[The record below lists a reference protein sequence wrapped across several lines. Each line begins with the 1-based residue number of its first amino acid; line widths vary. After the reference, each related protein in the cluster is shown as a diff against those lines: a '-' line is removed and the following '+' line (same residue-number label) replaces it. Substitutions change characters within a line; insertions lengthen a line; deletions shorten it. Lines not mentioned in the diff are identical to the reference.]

1 MFFKSVNIEEK
12 LLTEQTKSLSSKSVM
27 HYAESIIEDENHTGQ
42 FTVLNKLY
50 IDQLETHRIY
60 HINSIQKICID
71 YRLRFLD
78 RKYYKLD
85 IPQEAEFQIN
95 QIEKT
100 HQTTLHSFKIIA
112 PAKALKLKNA
122 DDPLLFVPIG
132 NDYYYLIHKWGN
144 DLSPFRKWFVLPFK
158 NLGTIIL
165 TTLLVSLI
173 TTFLLPFKS
182 YAQESYNTVKLISF
196 LFIFKSYC
204 AILLYYCFWK
214 GKNFSIFNW
223 NSEYYN

>member
-1 MFFKSVNIEEK
+1 MAFHNVNIEEK
-12 LLTEQTKSLSSKSVM
+12 LIAERTKWHGSKSIM
-27 HYAESIIEDENHTGQ
+27 QYAQDSIENQEHTGQ
-42 FTVLNKLY
+42 FTLLNKLY
-50 IDQLETHRIY
+50 IDKLESHKMY
-60 HINSIQKICID
+60 HIDTIQKICID

-85 IPQEAEFQIN
+85 IPQEALLRID
-95 QIEKT
+95 QIELE

-144 DLSPFRKWFVLPFK
+144 NLNSFRKWLVLPFK
-158 NLGTIIL
+158 NLGFLILFTAILSLL
-165 TTLLVSLI
+165 TTSLI
-173 TTFLLPFKS
+173 PFRN
-182 YAQESYNTVKLISF
+182 YGNESYNTVKFITF

-214 GKNFSIFNW
+214 GKNFSSYNW

>member
-1 MFFKSVNIEEK
+1 MFFSNVNIEEK
-12 LLTEQTKSLSSKSVM
+12 LIAERTKSHSSKSVM
-27 HYAESIIEDENHTGQ
+27 QYTQSVLDNKEHTFQ
-42 FTVLNKLY
+42 FTILNKLY
-50 IDQLETHRIY
+50 TDKLETCRIY
-60 HINSIQKICID
+60 HLHTIQKICID

-78 RKYYKLD
+78 RKYYKMD
-85 IPQEAEFQIN
+85 IPQEAQSQID
-95 QIEKT
+95 QIEQE

-144 DLSPFRKWFVLPFK
+144 NLNMFRKWLVLPFR
-158 NLGTIIL
+158 NLGTLIL
-165 TTLLVSLI
+165 AVFILSLI
-173 TTFLLPFKS
+173 TTFIIPFKS
-182 YAQESYNTVKLISF
+182 YGNENYNTIKLITF

-214 GKNFSIFNW
+214 GKNFSSCNW
-223 NSEYYN
+223 DSEYYN